1 MTNYLEIFM
10 FSIKTAIRFIANN
23 KLQSALIILGI
34 AVGVAV
40 QIFVGI
46 LIDSLQSS
54 LVDQTIG
61 SSPQVT
67 IVKEKDRVSNYSEII
82 KQSKEIPGVRVSQSA
97 VSGNAI
103 LVKDS
108 ENYPVLLRG
117 LDIKQDDIYG
127 FSERLQKGVLPVDKN
142 EVLIGFDL
150 EKKSGLSIGD
160 QISLTKAD
168 GTSGIF
174 KISGVYDLGNASI
187 NSGWLIANISGV
199 QDFFVYGDSVSSIE
213 IQVKDVFKADLV
225 ADELNNLQVVNG
237 LTVSDWKKENE
248 SLLTALQSQS
258 TSSYMIQIFVLL
270 SVVIAIASI
279 LAITVNQKSRQIGI
293 LKAMGLKDRATSSL
307 FIFQG
312 SILGFFGVAVGMALG
327 LLLFWSF
334 NTFAKNPDGSSIV
347 TANYRWSY
355 ITATGAIAFASSI
368 LAGLMPAIKSSKLN
382 PIDIIRNN

>member
-1 MTNYLEIFM
+1 M
-10 FSIKTAIRFIANN
+10 FSIKTAIRFITNN

-54 LVDQTIG
+54 LVEQTIG

-67 IVKEKDRVSNYSEII
+67 VIKDKDKISNYSEI
-82 KQSKEIPGVRVSQSA
+82 VSQSKNLAGVKSSQAA
-97 VSGNAI
+97 VNGNAI
-103 LVKDS
+103 LVKDA

-117 LDIKQDDIYG
+117 LDISQDAIYG
-127 FSERLQKGVLPVDKN
+127 FAQKIQSGSLPKN
-142 EVLIGFDL
+142 KEVLVGSDIV
-150 EKKSGLSIGD
+150 EKSGLSIGD
-160 QISLTKAD
+160 EVALTKAD
-168 GTSGIF
+168 GRSGKF
-174 KISGVYDLGNASI
+174 KISGVFDLGNASI
-187 NSGWLIANISGV
+187 NSGWLIANIPSV
-199 QDFFVYGDSVSSIE
+199 QDFFGFGDSVSSIE
-213 IQVKDVFKADLV
+213 IQVEDVFAADIV
-225 ADELNNLQVVNG
+225 AGELESLEVLSG
-237 LTVSDWKKENE
+237 LSVSDWKQENA

-307 FIFQG
+307 FVYQG
-312 SILGFFGVAVGMALG
+312 SILGFCGVVLGVALG

-355 ITATGAIAFASSI
+355 ISATGAIAFASSV
-368 LAGLMPAIKSSKLN
+368 LAGLMPAIKSSRLN

>member
-1 MTNYLEIFM
+1 M
-10 FSIKTAIRFIANN
+10 FSIKTAIRFITNN

-54 LVDQTIG
+54 LVEQTIG

-67 IVKEKDRVSNYSEII
+67 VMKDKDKISNYSEII
-82 KQSKEIPGVRVSQSA
+82 GQSKNLAGVKASQAA
-97 VSGNAI
+97 VNGNAI
-103 LVKDS
+103 LVKDA
-108 ENYPVLLRG
+108 ENYPVFLRG
-117 LDIKQDDIYG
+117 INISQDTIYG
-127 FSERLQKGVLPVDKN
+127 FAQKIKSGALPGNGGVIV
-142 EVLIGFDL
+142 GADL
-150 EKKSGLSIGD
+150 MEKSGLAIGD
-160 QISLTKAD
+160 EVALTKAD
-168 GTSGIF
+168 GRSGTF
-174 KISGVYDLGNASI
+174 KISGVFDLGNASI
-187 NSGWLIANISGV
+187 NSGWLIADIPSV
-199 QDFFVYGDSVSSIE
+199 QDFFGYGDSVSSIE
-213 IQVKDVFKADLV
+213 IQVEDVFAADV
-225 ADELNNLQVVNG
+225 IADEIKSLEITSG
-237 LTVSDWKKENE
+237 LFVSDWKQENA

-258 TSSYMIQIFVLL
+258 TSSYMIQVFVLL

-307 FIFQG
+307 FIYQG
-312 SILGFFGVAVGMALG
+312 SILGFGGVVLGIALG

-355 ITATGAIAFASSI
+355 IAATGAIAFASSV
-368 LAGLMPAIKSSKLN
+368 LAGLMPAIKSSRLN

>member
-1 MTNYLEIFM
+1 M
-10 FSIKTAIRFIANN
+10 FSLKTAIRFITNN

-46 LIDSLQSS
+46 LIDSLQTS
-54 LVDQTIG
+54 LVEQTIG

-67 IVKEKDRVSNYSEII
+67 ITKEKGRVLNYSEII
-82 KQSKEIPGVRVSQSA
+82 QKSREVPGVRVSQSA

-103 LVKDS
+103 LVDDS

-127 FSERLQKGVLPVDKN
+127 FSKKLQTGALPAGDN
-142 EVLIGFDL
+142 EVLIGVDL
-150 EKKSGLSIGD
+150 EEKSGLAIGD
-160 QISLTKAD
+160 EISLTKAD
-168 GTSGIF
+168 GASGTF

-187 NSGWLIANISGV
+187 NSGWLVANIPSV

-213 IQVKDVFKADLV
+213 IQAKDVFEADLV
-225 ADELNNLQVVNG
+225 AEELKG
-237 LTVSDWKKENE
+237 LEVMSGLSVSDWKKENA

-293 LKAMGLKDRATSSL
+293 LKAMGLKDNATSSL
-307 FIFQG
+307 FVFQG
-312 SILGFFGVAVGMALG
+312 SILGLFGVVVGIALG

-355 ITATGAIAFASSI
+355 IVATGAIAFASSI
-368 LAGLMPAIKSSKLN
+368 LAGLMPAIKSSRLN

>member
-1 MTNYLEIFM
+1 M
-10 FSIKTAIRFIANN
+10 FSLKTAIRFITNN

-46 LIDSLQSS
+46 LIDSLQTS
-54 LVDQTIG
+54 LVEQTIG

-67 IVKEKDRVSNYSEII
+67 ITKEKGRVLNYSEII
-82 KQSKEIPGVRVSQSA
+82 QKSREVPGVRVSQSA

-103 LVKDS
+103 LVDDS

-127 FSERLQKGVLPVDKN
+127 FSKKLQTGALPAGDN
-142 EVLIGFDL
+142 EVLIGVDL
-150 EKKSGLSIGD
+150 EEKSGLAIGD
-160 QISLTKAD
+160 EISLTKAD
-168 GTSGIF
+168 GASGTF
-174 KISGVYDLGNASI
+174 KISGIYDLGNASI
-187 NSGWLIANISGV
+187 NSGWLIANIPSV
-199 QDFFVYGDSVSSIE
+199 QDFFVYDDSVSSIE
-213 IQVKDVFKADLV
+213 IQAKDVFEADLV
-225 ADELNNLQVVNG
+225 AEELKG
-237 LTVSDWKKENE
+237 LEVMSGLSVSDWKKENA

-293 LKAMGLKDRATSSL
+293 LKAMGLKDNATSSL
-307 FIFQG
+307 FVFQG
-312 SILGFFGVAVGMALG
+312 SILGLFGVVVGIALG

-355 ITATGAIAFASSI
+355 IVATGAIAFASSI
-368 LAGLMPAIKSSKLN
+368 LAGLMPAIKSSRLN